1 MDDSRTGVIKREQSE
16 CFSFYREGD
25 GFGKLILGSQ
35 DVVDGFKTD
44 GSQGDDNFRLDD
56 LKNRFQ
62 VGRTI
67 SNFTSGGA
75 AVIAVLQRIA

>member
-1 MDDSRTGVIKREQSE
+1 MFQFLSGGRWFWQADTWFPGEA
-16 CFSFYREGD
+16 
-25 GFGKLILGSQ
+25 
-35 DVVDGFKTD
+35 VDGFKAD

-75 AVIAVLQRIA
+75 AVIAVLQKIA